1 MPVVKKVPY
10 YQMEPRLLY
19 SGKHWRCYSGVVG
32 CVRFRKF
39 RAKDV
44 YWPVH
49 NKTYRHW
56 RSVRNRGGDFMVYS
70 KPKLIKL
77 DKPIIL
83 KIDTVYRTI
92 SAE

>member
-1 MPVVKKVPY
+1 
-10 YQMEPRLLY
+10 
-19 SGKHWRCYSGVVG
+19 
-32 CVRFRKF
+32 
-39 RAKDV
+39 
-44 YWPVH
+44 
-49 NKTYRHW
+49 
-56 RSVRNRGGDFMVYS
+56 MVYS